1 MKEILLRIVSM
12 IIALAITLSL
22 CIIVYN
28 SKNTYKTIIDLAD
41 KIDGLKTDY
50 RAPELTNNNKELLDK
65 IEELTRDNERYEME
79 NAALVDYINGF
90 EDKFW
95 KE

>member
-1 MKEILLRIVSM
+1 MKELLLRIASM
-12 IIALAITLSL
+12 IIAIAIVLSL
-22 CIIVYN
+22 CTLVLQAKLCN
-28 SKNTYKTIIDLAD
+28 SSINLCLD
-41 KIDGLKTDY
+41 KIDAITWQNEAY
-50 RAPELTNNNKELLDK
+50 RIDSEKELIDK
-65 IEELTRDNERYEME
+65 IEELTRDNERYKME